1 LDRNPAE
8 LFKPFSTLAV
18 GCQEKV
24 LMNFRLQCIECK
36 AEYPQS
42 HIVYTCPKCGDLL
55 DVVYDYSELMGIDL
69 AELWSKRAFN
79 VWRYRELLPV
89 LSSEPVTLYEGGTGL
104 HRSRRLGE
112 LLNHP
117 AVYVKNEGENPTGSF
132 KDRGMT
138 VGVTRAKELGSK
150 VTICASTGNTS
161 ASLAAYAA
169 KAGLHC
175 IVLVPSGKVALGKL
189 AQAMAYGA
197 HVISVKGDFDYALRV
212 VRKLSSIYPLYLLN
226 SVNPYRLE
234 GQRTLAYEVYEQ
246 LGYRVPDVV
255 IVPVGNAG
263 NISAIWKGFKEL
275 KLLGLA
281 DRTPRMIGVQA
292 EGAAPLAKTL
302 QENSNQLLRVPNP
315 ETIATA
321 IRIGAPVNWKK
332 ALRAVKESRGTII
345 TASDDEILKAQ
356 RLLASTEGLFVEPAS
371 AASIAG
377 LAKAM
382 SQRLV
387 DRGDVVVCVATGH
400 GLKDPEIVLKMSPKF
415 VELQH
420 AEEID
425 EFVKALLG
433 DNYLSKTSTPTAL
446 GLQTAA
452 EHSIPSSS

>member
-1 LDRNPAE
+1 
-8 LFKPFSTLAV
+8 
-18 GCQEKV
+18 
-24 LMNFRLQCIECK
+24 MNFYLQCIECK
-36 AEYPQS
+36 AEYPPS
-42 HIVYTCPKCGDLL
+42 HIIYTCPKCGDLL
-55 DVVYDYSELMGIDL
+55 DVVYDYSELMDIDL
-69 AELWSKRAFN
+69 AGLWSKRTFN

-89 LSSEPVTLYEGGTGL
+89 LSSDPVTLNEGGTGL

-112 LLNHP
+112 LLNHLE
-117 AVYVKNEGENPTGSF
+117 VYVKNEGENPTGSF

-150 VTICASTGNTS
+150 VVICASTGNTS

-189 AQAMAYGA
+189 AQAIIHGA
-197 HVISVKGDFDYALRV
+197 HIILVKENFDYALRV

-226 SVNPYRLE
+226 SINPYRLE

-275 KLLGLA
+275 KLLGLV
-281 DRTPRMIGVQA
+281 DRTPRMMGVQA

-302 QENSNQLLRVPNP
+302 RENSDELLRVPSP

-332 ALRAVKESRGTII
+332 ALRAVKESEGTII
-345 TASDDEILKAQ
+345 TVSDDEILKAQ

-377 LAKAM
+377 LAKAT
-382 SQRLV
+382 SQGLV
-387 DRGDVVVCVATGH
+387 DRREAVVCVATGH
-400 GLKDPEIVLKMSPKF
+400 GLKDPEIVLKMTSKF
-415 VELQH
+415 VELQNP
-420 AEEID
+420 EEID
-425 EFVKALLG
+425 DFVKALLSIS
-433 DNYLSKTSTPTAL
+433 YLSKTSTPTVL

>member
-1 LDRNPAE
+1 
-8 LFKPFSTLAV
+8 
-18 GCQEKV
+18 
-24 LMNFRLQCIECK
+24 
-36 AEYPQS
+36 
-42 HIVYTCPKCGDLL
+42 
-55 DVVYDYSELMGIDL
+55 VVYDYSELMNIDL
-69 AELWSKRAFN
+69 VKLWSKRTFN

-89 LSSEPVTLYEGGTGL
+89 LSRDPVTLNEGGTGL
-104 HRSRRLGE
+104 HYCRRLGE

-117 AVYVKNEGENPTGSF
+117 EVCVKNEGENPTGSF

-150 VTICASTGNTS
+150 VVICASTGNTS

-189 AQAMAYGA
+189 AQAIIHGA
-197 HVISVKGDFDYALRV
+197 HVILVKGNFDYALRV

-234 GQRTLAYEVYEQ
+234 GQRTIAYEVYEQ
-246 LGYRVPDVV
+246 LGREVPDVV
-255 IVPVGNAG
+255 VVPVGNAG

-275 KLLGLA
+275 KLLGLT

-292 EGAAPLAKTL
+292 EGAAPLARTL
-302 QENSNQLLRVPNP
+302 RENSDELLRVPNP
-315 ETIATA
+315 ETVATA

-332 ALRAVKESRGTII
+332 ALRAVRESRGTII
-345 TASDDEILKAQ
+345 TVSDDEILKAQ

-377 LAKAM
+377 LAKAT
-382 SQRLV
+382 SQGLV
-387 DRGDVVVCVATGH
+387 DRGEVVVCVATGH
-400 GLKDPEIVLKMSPKF
+400 GLKDPEIVLKMTPKF
-415 VELQH
+415 VELQN

-425 EFVKALLG
+425 GFVRALLG
-433 DNYLSKTSTPTAL
+433 NSYLSKTSTPTAL

>member
-1 LDRNPAE
+1 
-8 LFKPFSTLAV
+8 
-18 GCQEKV
+18 
-24 LMNFRLQCIECK
+24 MNFRLQCIECK
-36 AEYPQS
+36 AEYPPFYV
-42 HIVYTCPKCGDLL
+42 IYTCPKCGDLL
-55 DVVYDYSELMGIDL
+55 DVVYDYSGLMDIDL
-69 AELWSKRAFN
+69 TELWSKRAFN

-89 LSSEPVTLYEGGTGL
+89 LSSEPVTLNEGGTGL

-112 LLNHP
+112 LLNHSEL
-117 AVYVKNEGENPTGSF
+117 YVKNEGENPTGSF

-150 VTICASTGNTS
+150 VVMCASTGNTS

-189 AQAMAYGA
+189 AQAVIHGA
-197 HVISVKGDFDYALRV
+197 HVILVRGNFDYALRV

-281 DRTPRMIGVQA
+281 ERTPRMIGVQA

-302 QENSNQLLRVPNP
+302 QENSNELLRIPNP

-332 ALRAVKESRGTII
+332 ALRAVRESRGTMI
-345 TASDDEILKAQ
+345 TVSDDEILRAQ

-377 LAKAM
+377 LAKAT
-382 SQRLV
+382 SQGLV
-387 DRGDVVVCVATGH
+387 DKGEAVVCVATGH
-400 GLKDPEIVLKMSPKF
+400 GLKDPEVVLKMSPKF
-415 VELQH
+415 VELRN

-425 EFVKALLG
+425 ELVKALLG
-433 DNYLSKTSTPTAL
+433 DSYLSKTSTPTAL
-446 GLQTAA
+446 GLQTVA
-452 EHSIPSSS
+452 EHSTLSSS

>member
-1 LDRNPAE
+1 MK
-8 LFKPFSTLAV
+8 FH
-18 GCQEKV
+18 
-24 LMNFRLQCIECK
+24 LQCIECK
-36 AEYPQS
+36 AEYPPFY
-42 HIVYTCPKCGDLL
+42 IIYTCPKCGDLL
-55 DVVYDYSELMGIDL
+55 DVVYDYSELMNIDL
-69 AELWSKRAFN
+69 VGLWTKRAFN

-89 LSSEPVTLYEGGTGL
+89 LSDDPVTLNEGGTGL
-104 HRSRRLGE
+104 HRSKRLGE

-117 AVYVKNEGENPTGSF
+117 ELYVKNEGENPTGSF

-150 VTICASTGNTS
+150 VVICASTGNTS

-189 AQAMAYGA
+189 AQAIIHGA
-197 HVISVKGDFDYALRV
+197 HVILVKENFDYALRV

-255 IVPVGNAG
+255 VVPVGNAG

-275 KLLGLA
+275 KSLGLV
-281 DRTPRMIGVQA
+281 DKTPRMIGVQA
-292 EGAAPLAKTL
+292 EGAAPLARTL
-302 QENSNQLLRVPNP
+302 QENSDELLKVPNP
-315 ETIATA
+315 ETVATA

-332 ALRAVKESRGTII
+332 ALKAVRESKGTII
-345 TASDDEILKAQ
+345 TVSDDEILKAQ

-377 LAKAM
+377 LAKATR
-382 SQRLV
+382 QCLV
-387 DRGDVVVCVATGH
+387 DRGELVVCVATGH
-400 GLKDPEIVLKMSPKF
+400 GLKDPEIVLRMTPKL
-415 VELQH
+415 VELQN
-420 AEEID
+420 AEDID
-425 EFVKALLG
+425 DFVKALLG
-433 DNYLSKTSTPTAL
+433 NSYLSKTSTPTAL
-446 GLQTAA
+446 GLQMTA

>member
-1 LDRNPAE
+1 
-8 LFKPFSTLAV
+8 
-18 GCQEKV
+18 
-24 LMNFRLQCIECK
+24 MNFRLQCIECK
-36 AEYPQS
+36 AEYPPS
-42 HIVYTCPKCGDLL
+42 LIIYTCPKCGDLL
-55 DVVYDYSELMGIDL
+55 DVVYDYSELIDIDL

-89 LSSEPVTLYEGGTGL
+89 LSSDPVTLNEGGTGL
-104 HRSRRLGE
+104 HRSKRLGE
-112 LLNHP
+112 LLSHSE
-117 AVYVKNEGENPTGSF
+117 VYVKNEGENPTGSF

-150 VTICASTGNTS
+150 VVICASTGNTS

-189 AQAMAYGA
+189 AQAMIHGA
-197 HVISVKGDFDYALRV
+197 RVILVKENFDYALRV

-246 LGYRVPDVV
+246 LGCKVPDVV

-275 KLLGLA
+275 KLLGLT

-292 EGAAPLAKTL
+292 EGAAPLARTL
-302 QENSNQLLRVPNP
+302 RENSHELLRVPNP

-332 ALRAVKESRGTII
+332 ALRAVRESRGTII
-345 TASDDEILKAQ
+345 TVSDEEILEAQ

-377 LAKAM
+377 LAKAT
-382 SQRLV
+382 SQGLV
-387 DRGDVVVCVATGH
+387 DKGEVVVCVATGH
-400 GLKDPEIVLKMSPKF
+400 GLKDPEIVFKANLKF
-415 VELQH
+415 TELQS

-425 EFVKALLG
+425 ELVRALL
-433 DNYLSKTSTPTAL
+433 NSSYLSKTSTPTSL
-446 GLQTAA
+446 GLQTTA
-452 EHSIPSSS
+452 EQSTPSSS

>member
-1 LDRNPAE
+1 
-8 LFKPFSTLAV
+8 
-18 GCQEKV
+18 
-24 LMNFRLQCIECK
+24 MNFHLQCIECK
-36 AEYPQS
+36 AKYPPS
-42 HIVYTCPKCGDLL
+42 HIIYTCPKCGDLL
-55 DVVYDYSELMGIDL
+55 DVVYDYSELMNIDL
-69 AELWSKRAFN
+69 VKLWSKRTFN

-89 LSSEPVTLYEGGTGL
+89 LSRDPVTLNEGGTGL
-104 HRSRRLGE
+104 HYCRRLGE

-117 AVYVKNEGENPTGSF
+117 EVCVKNEGENPTGSF

-150 VTICASTGNTS
+150 VVICASTGNTS

-189 AQAMAYGA
+189 AQAIIHGA
-197 HVISVKGDFDYALRV
+197 HVILVKGNFDYALRV

-234 GQRTLAYEVYEQ
+234 GQRTIAYEVYEQ
-246 LGYRVPDVV
+246 LGREVPDVV
-255 IVPVGNAG
+255 VVPVGNAG

-275 KLLGLA
+275 KLLGLT

-292 EGAAPLAKTL
+292 EGAAPLARTL
-302 QENSNQLLRVPNP
+302 RENSDELLRVPNP
-315 ETIATA
+315 ETVATA

-332 ALRAVKESRGTII
+332 ALRAVRESRGTII
-345 TASDDEILKAQ
+345 TVSDDEILKAQ

-377 LAKAM
+377 LAKAT
-382 SQRLV
+382 SQGLV
-387 DRGDVVVCVATGH
+387 DRGEVVVCVATGH
-400 GLKDPEIVLKMSPKF
+400 GLKDPEIVLKMTPKF
-415 VELQH
+415 VELQN

-425 EFVKALLG
+425 DFVRALLG
-433 DNYLSKTSTPTAL
+433 NSYLSKTSTPTAL